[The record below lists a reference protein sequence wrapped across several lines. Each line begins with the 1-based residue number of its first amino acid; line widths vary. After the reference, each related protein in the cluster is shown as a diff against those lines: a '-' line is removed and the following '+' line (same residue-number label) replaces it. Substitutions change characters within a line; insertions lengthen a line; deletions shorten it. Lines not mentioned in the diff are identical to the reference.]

1 MLADG
6 SKSMKTPR
14 VRSGSILFR
23 ASGDLIRA
31 DRDAVAIN
39 RWLGPSF
46 PIKRIRALARA
57 LARAD
62 RSGLTR
68 LTWMRLPRGMR
79 LRVRLTIAELDRVL
93 AALEVRP
100 PAVDPRLAGLPERAA
115 AVARLAARGLSHR
128 EISARL
134 GIATVTVKW
143 HLRSVYR
150 KLGVGRKVEL
160 VARGRTS

>member
-1 MLADG
+1 MKT
-6 SKSMKTPR
+6 SKTTPR

-23 ASGDLIRA
+23 GSGELIRA

-39 RWLGPSF
+39 RWLGRSF
-46 PIKRIRALARA
+46 PIGRIRALAQA
-57 LARAD
+57 LGRAD
-62 RSGLTR
+62 RSGLTK

-79 LRVRLTIAELDRVL
+79 LRVRLTIVELDRIL
-93 AALEVRP
+93 GALEVRP
-100 PAVDPRLAGLPERAA
+100 PAVDPRLAGLTSRVA

-128 EISARL
+128 EISSRL
-134 GIATVTVKW
+134 GITKATVKW

>member
-1 MLADG
+1 MKT
-6 SKSMKTPR
+6 STKTPR

-23 ASGDLIRA
+23 GSGELIRA

-39 RWLGPSF
+39 RWLGRSF
-46 PIKRIRALARA
+46 PIGRIRALAQA
-57 LARAD
+57 LGRAD
-62 RSGLTR
+62 RSGLTK

-79 LRVRLTIAELDRVL
+79 LRVRLTIVELDRVL

-100 PAVDPRLAGLPERAA
+100 PAVDPFAGLPERAA

-134 GIATVTVKW
+134 GIAKATVKW
-143 HLRSVYR
+143 HLRTVYR

-160 VARGRTS
+160 VARGRTQYNK